1 MPSILD
7 RDTLGAFT
15 RDTHVSLTGSGR
27 GPLAGLTF
35 AAKDI
40 FDVAGHRTGCGNPDW
55 LRTHPPAMA
64 TAVAVQRLLDA
75 GADLAGKAITEEM
88 AWSIV
93 GENAHYGAPVN
104 PAAPGRVTGGSSS
117 GSASAVAGG
126 LVDFSLGSDTGGSVR
141 FPASLCGLIG
151 MRPTHG
157 RIPVDGVCALARSF
171 DTVGWFARDP
181 DVFDRV
187 GRVLLGDDRPA
198 PAPGPLLL
206 ATDTFAWA
214 GDTVQEALSDAVDRV
229 ITLLGPAR
237 PVEIAAEGFGTWAE
251 AFRDLQSSEARS
263 EHGAWVQ
270 AVHPVFGPGVKERF
284 AYASEVTAER
294 AAAAAALRGRVSESL
309 SILLEDRAV
318 LLLPT
323 APVIAPKRGS
333 PLEVLNAMRARAI
346 GPLCAAGFAGAPQ
359 ISLPLAV
366 LDGCPLGLSLVAAP
380 GEDVLL
386 MDLAK
391 RLLGAAA

>member
-7 RDTLGAFT
+7 RDTLGAFS
-15 RDTHVSLTGSGR
+15 RDTHVALAGAGR

-40 FDVAGHRTGCGNPDW
+40 FDVAGHPTGCGNPDW
-55 LRTHPPAMA
+55 LRTHGPAPA

-126 LVDFSLGSDTGGSVR
+126 LVDFALGSDTGGSVR

-151 MRPTHG
+151 LRPTHG

-181 DVFDRV
+181 AVFDRV
-187 GRVLLGDDRPA
+187 GRVLFQDDRPA
-198 PAPGPLLL
+198 PEPGPLLI
-206 ATDTFAWA
+206 ATDAFAWA
-214 GDTVQEALSDAVDRV
+214 GDAVQEALSDAVDRV
-229 ITLLGPAR
+229 RALLGPGR
-237 PVEIAAEGFGTWAE
+237 SVDIAAEGFGTWAE
-251 AFRDLQSSEARS
+251 AFRDLQSFEAWS

-270 AVHPVFGPGVKERF
+270 AVQPAFGPGVKERF
-284 AYASEVTAER
+284 AYASQVEPQR
-294 AAAAAALRGRVSESL
+294 AAAARALRERVHASM
-309 SILLEDRAV
+309 SILLEERAV
-318 LLLPT
+318 LMLPT

-333 PLEVLNAMRARAI
+333 PQEVLNAMRVRAI
-346 GPLCAAGFAGAPQ
+346 GPLCAAGFTGAPQ
-359 ISLPLAV
+359 ISLPLAT
-366 LDGCPLGLSLVAAP
+366 LEGCPLGLSLIAAP
-380 GEDVLL
+380 GEDLLL

>member
-206 ATDTFAWA
+206 ATDAFAWA

-251 AFRDLQSSEARS
+251 AFRDLQSSEAWS

-270 AVHPVFGPGVKERF
+270 AVHPAFGPGVKERF

>member
-7 RDTLGAFT
+7 RDTLGAFS
-15 RDTHVSLTGSGR
+15 RDTHVALAGAGR

-55 LRTHPPAMA
+55 LRTHDPAPA

-126 LVDFSLGSDTGGSVR
+126 LVDFALGSDTGGSVR

-151 MRPTHG
+151 LRPTHG

-181 DVFDRV
+181 VVFDRV
-187 GRVLLGDDRPA
+187 GRVLFQDDRPA
-198 PAPGPLLL
+198 PEPGPLLI
-206 ATDTFAWA
+206 ATDAFAWA
-214 GDTVQEALSDAVDRV
+214 GDSVQEALSGAVDRV
-229 ITLLGPAR
+229 RALLGPGR
-237 PVEIAAEGFGTWAE
+237 PVEIAAEGFATWAE
-251 AFRDLQSSEARS
+251 AFRDLQSSEAWS

-270 AVHPVFGPGVKERF
+270 AVQPAFGPGVKERF
-284 AYASEVTAER
+284 AYASQVDPQR
-294 AAAAAALRGRVSESL
+294 AAAARALRERVHVSM
-309 SILLEDRAV
+309 SILLEERAV
-318 LLLPT
+318 LMLPT

-333 PLEVLNAMRARAI
+333 PQEVLNAMRVRAI

-359 ISLPLAV
+359 ISLPLAT
-366 LDGCPLGLSLVAAP
+366 LEGCPLGLSLVAAP
-380 GEDVLL
+380 GEDLLL